1 MGSDLR
7 FRIAV
12 IVFGTLPVALMIVA
26 LSMK

>member
-1 MGSDLR
+1 MGSELS

-26 LSMK
+26 LFMK

>member
-1 MGSDLR
+1 MGSDLS

-26 LSMK
+26 LFVK